1 MATLELTKPDLST
14 PQAPLTQRVLLIADD
29 LTGACDAAAAFFPGR
44 SVRVWLGPAPDSNNH
59 DSVQAFNT
67 NSRDLPPED
76 AAIAVA
82 ECALNSS
89 SDALLFKK
97 LDSAGRGPIA
107 AELLAAQHA
116 LNTDIALL
124 APSFP
129 VQGRIVRDGVLH
141 IHHDC
146 GGYTQLPL
154 LSLFEPEHHPFI
166 AIIDSRVD
174 LDAALASGKR
184 IAICNAETQEQL
196 ETFVR
201 GATALPSRVLYAGSS
216 GLARAVAAVHY
227 TAETQSPQL
236 PPVAPGTLFIIGTPH
251 PVTQLQLLHL
261 ETERPDA
268 NLLLI
273 RSEAEDAEVI
283 RTRFAQA
290 DAQSLVLSGGD
301 TALRVLRALGAR
313 SISLRGEIFPG
324 IPWGIIDG
332 GLAHQRTVVTKSGG
346 FGSSSTLSRI
356 LTTLSGQA

>member
-1 MATLELTKPDLST
+1 MATLELTKPDIST
-14 PQAPLTQRVLLIADD
+14 PPATSTQRVLLIADD

-44 SVRVWLGPAPDSNNH
+44 SVRVWLGPAPDGDNR

-67 NSRDLPPED
+67 DSRGLRPED

-89 SDALLFKK
+89 HDALLFKK

-116 LNTDIALL
+116 LNTAIALF

-129 VQGRIVRDGVLH
+129 AHGRIVRDGVLH
-141 IHHDC
+141 IHQTS
-146 GGYTQLPL
+146 GGHTQLPL
-154 LSLFEPEHHPFI
+154 LSLFEPEHHPSI
-166 AIIDSRVD
+166 AVVDSPVD
-174 LDAALASGKR
+174 LVAAVASGKR
-184 IAICNAETQEQL
+184 IAICNAETQEEL
-196 ETFVR
+196 EAFART
-201 GATALPSRVLYAGSS
+201 ATALPGRVLYAGSS
-216 GLARAVAAVHY
+216 GLARALAAVHY
-227 TAETQSPQL
+227 TAETQSQQQ

-251 PVTQLQLLHL
+251 PVTQLQLLRL

-268 NLLLI
+268 DLLLI
-273 RSEAEDAEVI
+273 HSEEEDAEVV

-290 DAQSLVLSGGD
+290 EPQSLVLSGGD

-313 SISLRGEIFPG
+313 SISLRGEILPG

-346 FGSSSTLSRI
+346 FGSSNTLSRI